1 MNKGLFLIQEHDAV
15 RAGLHWDIRFEKND
29 ILESFVIPKHR
40 LPKEKEQLLAVKVND
55 HSWDWQFFEGKIGP
69 GFGEGTVKCVFR
81 DEVEMERIMDEEI
94 TKKIIFNYKGKKYQ
108 INKASWMN
116 NPNAY
121 LIRKI
126 GEVKEI

>member
-1 MNKGLFLIQEHDAV
+1 MNMNKGLFLIQEHDAV
-15 RAGLHWDIRFEKND
+15 KAGLHWDIRFEKGN

-40 LPKEKEQLLAVKVND
+40 LPEGKEQLLAVKVND

-81 DEVEMERIMDEEI
+81 EDVEMERIEEGDE
-94 TKKIIFNYKGKKYQ
+94 TKKIIFKHKGNIYQ

-121 LIRKI
+121 LIRK
-126 GEVKEI
+126 KN